1 MENKARTM
9 AIVFSTLGLI
19 FMMAM
24 AFQVL
29 PYKYAI
35 FAGVSC
41 FFLAGMCR
49 RFMARRQ

>member
-1 MENKARTM
+1 MEERAKIM
-9 AIVFSTLGLI
+9 SIVFSTLGLI
-19 FMMAM
+19 FFMAM

-49 RFMARRQ
+49 RLRRK

>member
-9 AIVFSTLGLI
+9 TIVFSTLGLI

-49 RFMARRQ
+49 RIMAQRK

>member
-1 MENKARTM
+1 MENKAKMM

-19 FMMAM
+19 FMVSM

-29 PYKYAI
+29 PFKYAI

-49 RFMARRQ
+49 RFVARQK

>member
-1 MENKARTM
+1 MEDKAKILS
-9 AIVFSTLGLI
+9 IVFSTLGLI
-19 FMMAM
+19 FFVAM

-49 RFMARRQ
+49 RLRRQ